1 MEGAPPRDPAARV
14 EIRLDDGH
22 RVTVPANLLVPSRNG
37 DGAYEVPLGPED
49 LRSNANREQVVVP
62 VVQEEVRVG
71 KRAEERGSVV
81 VHVVPRVQTEVV
93 DVPLAEEDVVVER
106 VPVNRFVSGVQP
118 VRQDG
123 DVTVVPVYEEVLVV
137 ERRLMLKEEVRVRRN
152 RRVRH
157 ERQQVDLRTEDV
169 QVMRSGDGQTS

>member
-1 MEGAPPRDPAARV
+1 
-14 EIRLDDGH
+14 
-22 RVTVPANLLVPSRNG
+22 
-37 DGAYEVPLGPED
+37 
-49 LRSNANREQVVVP
+49 
-62 VVQEEVRVG
+62 
-71 KRAEERGSVV
+71 VV

-93 DVPLAEEDVVVER
+93 DVPLAEEEVAVER
-106 VPVNRFVSGVQP
+106 VPVNRFVSAVQP

-137 ERRLMLKEEVRVRRN
+137 ERRLMLKEEVRVRRQ

-157 ERQQVDLRTEDV
+157 ERQEVELRTEDV